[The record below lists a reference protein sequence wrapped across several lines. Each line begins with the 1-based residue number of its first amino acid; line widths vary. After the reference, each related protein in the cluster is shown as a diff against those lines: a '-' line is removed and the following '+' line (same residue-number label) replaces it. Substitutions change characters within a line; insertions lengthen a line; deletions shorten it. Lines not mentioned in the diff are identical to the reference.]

1 MDEWKK
7 KENKRR
13 IDCTYMIEVE
23 IALVAA
29 QVILLLVSDKG
40 LFFVAVPCV
49 SPNEDAM
56 NRKGKREKIKNK

>member
-1 MDEWKK
+1 
-7 KENKRR
+7 
-13 IDCTYMIEVE
+13 MIEVE